1 MMRNV
6 KVLQHVNLFS
16 EAIAVREETYRPITH
31 VIKTVKTKRVESIDL
46 LRGVVMVIMAI
57 DHVRDYFHYDA
68 FFYDPTDLS
77 KTNTALFFT
86 RFITHY
92 CAPVFVF
99 LSGISAYLYGT
110 KKNKKQLSLFLLTRG
125 IWLLL
130 AELFIVSLF
139 RTFNTSF
146 TYINFQVIGAIGICM
161 MLLSAIIYMPK
172 PLIFFTGAAIVLFHN
187 TLDAVH
193 VPGNDLPAFL
203 WSLLHEA
210 KHFSFEQYDVYVR
223 YPVLPWLGVMIL
235 GYCAGTLYAP
245 GVNTAKRKRI
255 LFSTGIGA
263 VVLFIMLRSVN
274 LYGDAATW
282 SVQKDNLFSLLSF
295 LNVTKYPPSLLYV
308 LITLGPAL
316 IFLSLAERPLNR
328 LTEKLVIFG
337 RVPMF
342 YYLAHILL
350 IHVLAIIAALV
361 TGYPAMVILTGPVD
375 ATTQLKGYGFD
386 LPVVYLIWLG
396 LILFLFPFCKWFDTY
411 KRKHQAKQW
420 WLSYL

>member
-1 MMRNV
+1 MS
-6 KVLQHVNLFS
+6 KIKTFPYVNSFS
-16 EAIAVREETYRPITH
+16 ESIAVREETYQFTKPIA
-31 VIKTVKTKRVESIDL
+31 KTIKTKRVESIDL
-46 LRGVVMVIMAI
+46 LRGTVMVIMAL

-68 FFYDPTDLS
+68 FFYDPTNIS
-77 KTNTALFFT
+77 KTNAALFFT

-110 KKNKKQLSLFLLTRG
+110 KKSKKQLSFFLLTRG
-125 IWLLL
+125 VWLVL

-146 TYINFQVIGAIGICM
+146 TYVNFQVIGAIGVCM

-172 PLIFFTGAAIVLFHN
+172 SLIFFTGAAIILFHN
-187 TLDAVH
+187 TLDTVH
-193 VPGNDLPAFL
+193 VSGNDLPAFL
-203 WSLLHEA
+203 WSLLHDA
-210 KHFSFEQYDVYVR
+210 KHFSFGRFDVYVR
-223 YPVLPWLGVMIL
+223 YPVLPWLGVITL
-235 GYCAGTLYAP
+235 GYYAGGLYAP
-245 GVNTAKRKRI
+245 GFDAAKRRKI
-255 LFSTGIGA
+255 LFFTGIGA
-263 VVLFIMLRSVN
+263 IALFIMLRFVN

-282 SVQKDNLFSLLSF
+282 SIQKNNLFSLISF

-328 LTEKLVIFG
+328 LTQKLVIFG

-350 IHVLAIIAALV
+350 IHALAIIAALV

-375 ATTQLKGYGFD
+375 ATAQLKGYGFD
-386 LPVVYLIWLG
+386 LPVVYLIWIG

-411 KRKHQAKQW
+411 KRKHQAKKW